1 MYENEF
7 LLLAKARASFYA
19 FLNIYFTVLPDE
31 QFVQSVRKDEFCGV
45 LDNLK
50 RDGEVHPE
58 IAEGARLMRA
68 YVSATKDLE
77 PKRLAERLGVDRTRL
92 YRGITPNFG
101 PPPPYEALW
110 IGNANDVTEVLQEI
124 SQIYGKSEFTVADD
138 THERLDYI
146 GIELDYLEQLVQKE
160 ISAREMQ
167 DFDRVR
173 SAVEC
178 QYTFCGHHLGE
189 WAPNYIT
196 TALEYADTDFYEG
209 HLRMLDG
216 FIEQE
221 REVLRQIVDKYSGGR
236 LDSLRH
242 TPSAQLRN

>member
-1 MYENEF
+1 MDTILLYENEF

-31 QFVQSVRKDEFCGV
+31 QFVQSVRKDEFRGV

-50 RDGEVHPE
+50 RDQEVHPE
-58 IAEGARLMRA
+58 IAEGARLMRD
-68 YVSATKDLE
+68 YLSATKDLE
-77 PKRLAERLGVDRTRL
+77 PQKLAERLGIDRTRL
-92 YRGITPNFG
+92 YRGITPDFG

-110 IGNANDVTEVLQEI
+110 VGNANDGTEVLQEI
-124 SQIYGKSEFTVADD
+124 SHTYSESEFTLADD
-138 THERLDYI
+138 THERLDYM

-160 ISAREMQ
+160 ISARETQ
-167 DFDRVR
+167 DVDRVR

-178 QYTFCGHHLGE
+178 QYTFWKQHLGK

-196 TALEYADTDFYEG
+196 TALEYADTDFYQG
-209 HLRMLDG
+209 HLRMLNG

-221 REVLRQIVDKYSGGR
+221 KEVLREIVEKYSG
-236 LDSLRH
+236 LDTSYVKC
-242 TPSAQLRN
+242 